1 MLNQN
6 WFQDKRFVMFEDF
19 AESQSFFDTE
29 TKNIYVVSEE
39 YGQKGSNIIQE
50 ITPESF
56 EYTPNYNKKFIGIKE
71 KYRVT
76 YTAQVDQT
84 IEATSLEEA
93 KKIAKNGTGE
103 YENQAFESIYLSE
116 IAFIT
121 DKDGNEV

>member
-56 EYTPNYNKKFIGIKE
+56 EYTPNYNRYKKFIGIK
-71 KYRVT
+71 
-76 YTAQVDQT
+76 
-84 IEATSLEEA
+84 
-93 KKIAKNGTGE
+93 KKI
-103 YENQAFESIYLSE
+103 Q
-116 IAFIT
+116 
-121 DKDGNEV
+121 

>member
-56 EYTPNYNKKFIGIKE
+56 SSKISLIFWHRLPNSVFCSSVNSAVVLSN
-71 KYRVT
+71 R
-76 YTAQVDQT
+76 
-84 IEATSLEEA
+84 
-93 KKIAKNGTGE
+93 GT
-103 YENQAFESIYLSE
+103 
-116 IAFIT
+116 
-121 DKDGNEV
+121 